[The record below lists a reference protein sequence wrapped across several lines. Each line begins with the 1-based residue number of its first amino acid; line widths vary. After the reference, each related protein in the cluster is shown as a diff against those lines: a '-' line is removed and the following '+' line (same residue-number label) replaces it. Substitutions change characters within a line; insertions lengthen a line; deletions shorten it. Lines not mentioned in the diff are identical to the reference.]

1 MNLPRLALF
10 FLIFCFA
17 AAHAQTYRWID
28 EKGRVQ
34 YTDTPPPASA
44 RGVQKKRLQDNAV
57 GGQGS
62 YELDKAMR
70 ESPVTLYSHPDC
82 KQQCQIAR
90 DTMNKRVVPF
100 REVVVET
107 QEAQDEL
114 KRVSGGTLV
123 PVLMVGGQVE
133 TAISAQ
139 AYERALDLAGYPRAG
154 VARARNQVAPPS
166 IDEQPVV
173 PATPAPAAEAPRR
186 GPYAPR

>member
-90 DTMNKRVVPF
+90 DTLNKRGIPF

-107 QEAQDEL
+107 QETQDEL
-114 KRVSGGTLV
+114 RRVSGGINV
-123 PVLMVGGQVE
+123 PVLTVGGQVE
-133 TAISAQ
+133 SAISAQ

-166 IDEQPVV
+166 IDDK
-173 PATPAPAAEAPRR
+173 PAESPKTAAEPEPRR